1 MNTRRLTKKEM
12 WIFAIGQ
19 LGWSILGG
27 IINAWLVTF
36 YLPTS
41 DQATK
46 YIKPGLIILGFLTIL
61 GLITFVCR
69 IFDAVTDP
77 LIATLSDRSKNPKG
91 RRIPFMKYSAIPFA
105 ATTVLVFLAPVQAI
119 NTVNVFWILGFLILF
134 YLFMTMYCTP
144 IIAREVNTNIAID

>member
-41 DQATK
+41 DSATK
-46 YIKPGLIILGFLTIL
+46 YIKPGLVIFGILTIL
-61 GLITFVCR
+61 GLITFICR
-69 IFDAVTDP
+69 ILQHFPIDQK
-77 LIATLSDRSKNPKG
+77 IQKEEE
-91 RRIPFMKYSAIPFA
+91 
-105 ATTVLVFLAPVQAI
+105 FLLCV
-119 NTVNVFWILGFLILF
+119 
-134 YLFMTMYCTP
+134 
-144 IIAREVNTNIAID
+144 